1 MPGKPILFLFF
12 FLFLVFSLLK
22 NNNKLMYR
30 QKEKPTLAIVRDS
43 SKLRPR
49 KEGKQEKKYV
59 SRTPLFC

>member
-1 MPGKPILFLFF
+1 MPGKPMLFLFF
-12 FLFLVFSLLK
+12 FLLFFFSLLK
-22 NNNKLMYR
+22 NNNKLIYK

-59 SRTPLFC
+59 SGTPLFC